1 MWASL
6 TPGNNFRV
14 HRWVGG
20 LQFRASL
27 ARWPLSLEA
36 RFFLDESR
44 ASRHLSKVTGRMST
58 KKLSVCFVRANGG
71 GSNIFLLPP
80 GTVGEV
86 NWAGPTHR
94 MALAIH
100 PRLLTGAFEETAHQ
114 DDIAL
119 REHWDLVH
127 PHISALVTEMTADLG
142 EIARRQERFAERHSP
157 MPWPCT
163 W

>member
-1 MWASL
+1 
-6 TPGNNFRV
+6 
-14 HRWVGG
+14 
-20 LQFRASL
+20 
-27 ARWPLSLEA
+27 
-36 RFFLDESR
+36 
-44 ASRHLSKVTGRMST
+44 MST

-80 GTVGEV
+80 GTVDEV